1 MQSRNYVSH
10 GISRLYVWG
19 QHIRYSLVYW
29 LGLLLLFIFSVIV
42 LAPLVW
48 TMSTSLS
55 LPIESYRLPPRW
67 IPDNPEWSN
76 YLEVFRQATFGRY
89 IINSAVVTA
98 SIVVGQ
104 LVMATLAGYA
114 FAQLEFPGKGVLFWV
129 VMATMMLP
137 LQATIVPVF
146 VLVSKLGLSD
156 TLAGLILPACPTAFG
171 TFLLR
176 QYFLTIP
183 KEFEEAAVIDG
194 ASPLQV
200 FFQVFLP
207 LVASGQAVLAVL
219 AFNGYWNEFFRPL
232 VFLSSQDKLTLPLGL
247 IRLRGY
253 EWTGS
258 VSVVLAGVV
267 LSLIPVLIIYLLG
280 QRFLI
285 EGIMMG
291 GLKG

>member
-1 MQSRNYVSH
+1 MQSRSYVSH
-10 GISRLYVWG
+10 GKSRLYVWG
-19 QHIRYSLVYW
+19 QRIRYSLVYW
-29 LGLLLLFIFSVIV
+29 LGLLLLFTFSVIV

-48 TMSTSLS
+48 ALSTSLR
-55 LPIESYRLPPRW
+55 LPIDSFSVPPKWLPA
-67 IPDNPEWSN
+67 NPEWSN
-76 YLEVFRQATFGRY
+76 YVEVFRKTTFARY
-89 IINSAVVTA
+89 IINSAVVTI

-104 LVMATLAGYA
+104 LIAATLAGYA
-114 FAQLEFPGKGVLFWV
+114 FAQLEFPGKGVFFWV

-156 TLAGLILPACPTAFG
+156 TLAGLILPALPTAFG

-176 QYFLTIP
+176 QYFLTVP

-194 ASPLQV
+194 ANQWQV
-200 FFQVFLP
+200 FFQVYLP

-247 IRLRGY
+247 IRLQGY
-253 EWTGS
+253 ERTGS
-258 VSVVLAGVV
+258 TSVIFAGVM
-267 LSLIPVLIIYLLG
+267 LSLIPVLIVYLVG